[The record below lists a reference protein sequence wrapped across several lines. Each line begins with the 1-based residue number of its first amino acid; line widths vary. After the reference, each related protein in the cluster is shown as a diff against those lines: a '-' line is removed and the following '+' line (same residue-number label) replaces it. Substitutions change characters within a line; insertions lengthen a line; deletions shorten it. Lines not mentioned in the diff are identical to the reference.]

1 MPKKSVSTF
10 DREMKNSAFKAA
22 FKKSYKTFL
31 ISELLISMMDNDKK
45 SVRELA
51 KEAHLSPTVIQ
62 KVRSRKQNDMKMR
75 NFINISRAC
84 GYQIILKKGKDS
96 LSL

>member
-1 MPKKSVSTF
+1 
-10 DREMKNSAFKAA
+10 
-22 FKKSYKTFL
+22 
-31 ISELLISMMDNDKK
+31 MMDNDKK

-51 KEAHLSPTVIQ
+51 KEAHLSSTVIQ

-84 GYQIILKKGKDS
+84 GYQIILKKGKDT